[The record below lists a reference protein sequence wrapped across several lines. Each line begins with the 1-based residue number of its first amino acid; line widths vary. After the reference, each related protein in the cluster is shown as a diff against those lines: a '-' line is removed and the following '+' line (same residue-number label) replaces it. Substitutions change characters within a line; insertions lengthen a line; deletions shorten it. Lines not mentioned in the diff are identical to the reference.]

1 MEDLTKLPNI
11 GPVLAEKLNGIGVE
25 SYDDLAEMG
34 SVEALIRIGQTDIT
48 AFANML
54 YALEGAILG
63 VRWHDIPKDYRE
75 KVKNEFYRA
84 IDVQPKR

>member
-1 MEDLTKLPNI
+1 MEYLTQLPNI
-11 GPVLAEKLNGIGVE
+11 GPVLAEKLNQIGVNT
-25 SYDDLAEMG
+25 YADLAEMG

-63 VRWHDIPKDYRE
+63 VRWHSIPKEHRE
-75 KVKNEFYRA
+75 KLKEHFYQSISA
-84 IDVQPKR
+84 

>member
-1 MEDLTKLPNI
+1 MDDLTQLPNI
-11 GPVLAEKLNGIGVE
+11 GPVLAEKLNQIGVTT
-25 SYDDLAEMG
+25 YDELAEMG

-63 VRWHDIPKDYRE
+63 VRWHDIPKEHRD
-75 KVKNEFYRA
+75 KVKEQFYQA
-84 IDVQPKR
+84 ISE

>member
-1 MEDLTKLPNI
+1 MIMEDLTKLPNI

-34 SVEALIRIGQTDIT
+34 SVEALIRIGQTDPT

-54 YALEGAILG
+54 YALEGAIQR
-63 VRWHDIPKDYRE
+63 VRWHALPKEHRE
-75 KVKNEFYRA
+75 KIKEQFYLA
-84 IDVQPKR
+84 IS

>member
-1 MEDLTKLPNI
+1 MDDLTKLPNI
-11 GPVLAEKLNGIGVE
+11 GPVLAEKLNQIGV
-25 SYDDLAEMG
+25 STYDDLAEIG

-63 VRWHDIPKDYRE
+63 VRWHNIPREHRE
-75 KVKNEFYRA
+75 KVKNDFNQALSIE
-84 IDVQPKR
+84 